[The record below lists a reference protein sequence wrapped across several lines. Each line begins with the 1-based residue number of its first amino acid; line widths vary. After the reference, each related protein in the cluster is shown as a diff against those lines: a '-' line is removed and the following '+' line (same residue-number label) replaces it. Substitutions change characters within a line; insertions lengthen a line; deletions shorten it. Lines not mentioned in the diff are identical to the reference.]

1 MLQKLNEDLIKKT
14 MKISKHM
21 LQILKKKQKKGFE
34 FIILKTLRIFN
45 YIIYLTLILTDL
57 EADL

>member
-1 MLQKLNEDLIKKT
+1 
-14 MKISKHM
+14 M

-34 FIILKTLRIFN
+34 FSLLKTLRIFN
-45 YIIYLTLILTDL
+45 YIIYLTVILTDL

>member
-1 MLQKLNEDLIKKT
+1 MLQKLNDDLIKKT
-14 MKISKHM
+14 MKISEHM
-21 LQILKKKQKKGFE
+21 LQILKIKQKKGFE

-45 YIIYLTLILTDL
+45 YIIYLTVILTDL

>member
-1 MLQKLNEDLIKKT
+1 MLQKLTDDLIKK
-14 MKISKHM
+14 MEISENM
-21 LQILKKKQKKGFE
+21 LQILKKTKKGFE

-45 YIIYLTLILTDL
+45 YIIYLTVILTDL

>member
-1 MLQKLNEDLIKKT
+1 MLQKHDDLIKKNNENIQAYT
-14 MKISKHM
+14 SDF
-21 LQILKKKQKKGFE
+21 KKKQKKGFE

-45 YIIYLTLILTDL
+45 YIIYLIVILTDL

>member
-1 MLQKLNEDLIKKT
+1 
-14 MKISKHM
+14 MKISKHI
-21 LQILKKKQKKGFE
+21 LQILKKNKKRGFE

-45 YIIYLTLILTDL
+45 YIIYLTVILTDL

>member
-1 MLQKLNEDLIKKT
+1 
-14 MKISKHM
+14 MKISEHM
-21 LQILKKKQKKGFE
+21 LQILKKQKKGFE

-45 YIIYLTLILTDL
+45 YIIYLTVILTDL

>member
-1 MLQKLNEDLIKKT
+1 MLQKHDDLIKKT
-14 MKISKHM
+14 MKISKHI
-21 LQILKKKQKKGFE
+21 LQILKKTKKGFE

-45 YIIYLTLILTDL
+45 YIIYLTVILTDL

>member
-1 MLQKLNEDLIKKT
+1 MLQKLNDDLIKKT
-14 MKISKHM
+14 IKISKHV

-34 FIILKTLRIFN
+34 FSLLKTLRIFN
-45 YIIYLTLILTDL
+45 YIIYLTVILTDL